1 MSDFESESE
10 TELLVLDG
18 GRRRFN
24 YDSEYFN
31 PRNRRTQRSV
41 SMCSMLKNSFCG

>member
-10 TELLVLDG
+10 TELLVLKDS
-18 GRRRFN
+18 RRYD

-31 PRNRRTQRSV
+31 PRNRRKQQTRS
-41 SMCSMLKNSFCG
+41 MGLTLKSCFCG